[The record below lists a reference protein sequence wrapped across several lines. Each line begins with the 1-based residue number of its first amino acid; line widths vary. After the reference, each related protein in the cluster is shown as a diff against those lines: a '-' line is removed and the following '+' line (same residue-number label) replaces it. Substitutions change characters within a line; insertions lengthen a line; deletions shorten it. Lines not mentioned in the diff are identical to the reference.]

1 MRKIK
6 SWDKVKV
13 ISGKYKWDVSKVSKV
28 DWELVVVDKVNVV
41 KKAKKGTGFIEITK
55 PIHISNIMY
64 YCDKCNKPVR
74 VSIKINEKWKKVRI
88 CTKCKTEI
96 K

>member
-13 ISGKYKWDVSKVSKV
+13 ISGKFKGDISKVNKI
-28 DWELVVVDKVNVV
+28 DWDLVVVDKVNIV
-41 KKAKKGTGFIEITK
+41 KKAKKWSGFIEITK
-55 PIHISNIMY
+55 PIHISNVMY

-74 VSIKINEKWKKVRI
+74 VSIKVNEKLKKVRI
-88 CTKCKTEI
+88 CCKCKSEI